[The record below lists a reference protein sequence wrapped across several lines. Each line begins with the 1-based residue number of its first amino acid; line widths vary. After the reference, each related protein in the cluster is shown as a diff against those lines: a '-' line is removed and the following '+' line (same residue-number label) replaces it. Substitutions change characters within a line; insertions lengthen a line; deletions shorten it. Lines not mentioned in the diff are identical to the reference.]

1 MGAIA
6 KRIITVTDTHNG
18 RKANETSR
26 NDKEQQSTTA
36 TATGTGTAPQKE
48 GGAPLTPI
56 SV

>member
-6 KRIITVTDTHNG
+6 KRVITVTDTHNG

-36 TATGTGTAPQKE
+36 TGTGTAPQKE

>member
-6 KRIITVTDTHNG
+6 KRVITVTDTHSG
-18 RKANETSR
+18 HKADETSR
-26 NDKEQQSTTA
+26 NDKEQEST

-48 GGAPLTPI
+48 GVASLTQI